1 MSTTYTTKQ
10 GDTWDQI
17 SYAIYGS
24 ETHIDWLVSNNL
36 PLLDNF
42 VFSAGVTLQTPAM
55 PKDYTAI
62 SVPTWRVSP

>member
-24 ETHIDWLVSNNL
+24 EKYIDWLISNN
-36 PLLDNF
+36 PALLDNF
-42 VFSAGVTLQTPAM
+42 VFSAGVTMQTPEL
-55 PKDYTAI
+55 PEDYTAI
-62 SVPTWRVSP
+62 PVPAWRVSP